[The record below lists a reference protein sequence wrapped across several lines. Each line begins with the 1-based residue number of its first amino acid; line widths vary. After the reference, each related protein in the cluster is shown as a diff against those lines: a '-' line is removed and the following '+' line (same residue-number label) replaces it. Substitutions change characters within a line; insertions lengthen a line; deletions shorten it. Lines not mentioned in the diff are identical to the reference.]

1 MPSNTSILRAPAIS
15 RSLQRAMAVRRS
27 SAFAT
32 TAAGSPQRIWAR
44 SLPPSAGPVSR
55 IPRVGAWVWPTSR
68 PWCAATGGASRVSQS
83 WARARPLPLLSQ
95 PVLKKGRAMPDIQ
108 DVTILLVEDDP
119 GHTRLIEQNL
129 RRANIKNEIAFATNG
144 QEALDYL
151 FCEGAYANNKHAS
164 HMLVLIDL
172 NMPVL
177 DGYQVLERMKKD
189 ERTKRIPVVIL
200 TPT

>member
-1 MPSNTSILRAPAIS
+1 MS
-15 RSLQRAMAVRRS
+15 
-27 SAFAT
+27 
-32 TAAGSPQRIWAR
+32 
-44 SLPPSAGPVSR
+44 
-55 IPRVGAWVWPTSR
+55 
-68 PWCAATGGASRVSQS
+68 
-83 WARARPLPLLSQ
+83 
-95 PVLKKGRAMPDIQ
+95 DIQ

-119 GHTRLIEQNL
+119 GHTRLIEKNL

-151 FCEGAYANNKHAS
+151 FREGAYANTKHTS
-164 HMLVLIDL
+164 HMLVMLDL

-200 TPT
+200 TTTDDPREVRKCYELGCNVYITKPVDYEQFSDAIRKLGLFLLVATIPNGNGG